1 MTEPLAHHAPFG
13 LPQACYIDG
22 NWADGHGSELLTVQ
36 DPASEQTIAQLPVA
50 SVAQADD
57 ALRAARSAFDGGGWS
72 RATPVVRSDALHV
85 LADELERNADPLADL
100 MTAEIGAP
108 VQFSRPVHVDSAIEL
123 LRWFADAAARGPWP
137 GYEQAMPNHRGA
149 VASRSVLLH
158 EPAGVVAAISAYNF
172 PLLLVVRKLG
182 AALAA
187 GCSVV
192 VMPSPQAPLSTIAFM
207 RVVADTGLLP
217 PGTANLVVGNAE
229 VGARL
234 TTSPLVDMVT
244 FTGSRDVGQR
254 VMAQAAGGIK
264 KVVLELGGKS
274 ANIVLPGTT
283 IQPVV
288 KPSILRYALNAG
300 QACGATT
307 RTFIPRSDMDEYV
320 EEARTFLANLTVGDP
335 RDTATVVG
343 PLIRKRHLQS
353 VEGYVDRALK
363 SGAKIEAAAS
373 VEEKTGFYLAPL
385 LIGDV
390 TNDAEI
396 SQEELFGP
404 VGVVMPYDEIDDAIT
419 MANDTQFGLNANVW
433 GTTSEAIEV
442 ARRLRSGTVTVNGG
456 GGSRQDVPWGGF
468 GASGIGRESGE
479 AGFREFFEIK
489 HIQWPT

>member
-1 MTEPLAHHAPFG
+1 MTEPLDPHGAFG
-13 LPQACYIDG
+13 VPQACFIDG
-22 NWADGHGSELLTVQ
+22 HWADGDSHESLEVQ
-36 DPASEQTIAQLPVA
+36 NPASEQTIAKLSFA

-57 ALRAARSAFDGGGWS
+57 ALRAARSNFDRGSWS
-72 RATPVVRSDALHV
+72 RTAPVVRSDILHV
-85 LADELERNADPLADL
+85 LAGELEKNASSLADL
-100 MTAEIGAP
+100 ITTEIGAP
-108 VQFSRPVHVDSAIEL
+108 TQFSRPVHVDSAIEL
-123 LRWFADAAARGPWP
+123 LRWFADAAARGPGA
-137 GYEQAMPNHRGA
+137 GYEQSMPKLRGA
-149 VASRSVLLH
+149 VAARSILVH
-158 EPAGVVAAISAYNF
+158 EPAGVVSAISAYNF
-172 PLLLVVRKLG
+172 PLLLLVRKLG

-207 RVVADTGLLP
+207 RIVAETGLLP
-217 PGTANLVVGNAE
+217 PGTANLVVGDAE

-234 TTSPLVDMVT
+234 TTSPLVDMIT
-244 FTGSRDVGQR
+244 FTGSREVGQR
-254 VMAQAAGGIK
+254 VLTQAAAGIK

-283 IQPVV
+283 IKPVV

-320 EEARTFLANLTVGDP
+320 ETAQAFLAHLTVGDP
-335 RDTATVVG
+335 RNPDTVVG
-343 PLIRKRHLQS
+343 PLIRRRHLQS
-353 VEGYVDRALK
+353 VEGYVDRALN

-373 VEEKTGFYLAPL
+373 VNETTGFYLAPL
-385 LIGDV
+385 LIGNV

-404 VGVVMPYDEIDDAIT
+404 VGVVMPFDEIDDAIV
-419 MANDTQFGLNANVW
+419 MANDTPFGLNANVW
-433 GTTSEAIEV
+433 GPTPDAVEV

-456 GGSRQDVPWGGF
+456 GGLRQDVPWGGF
-468 GASGIGRESGE
+468 GASGIGREAGE
-479 AGFREFFEIK
+479 AGFSEFFEVK